1 MVLVLAVPQAV
12 DLVGNIHPLG
22 NRRHSLAPPPP
33 PLRLPTPLLAAAA
46 AAKVQAMVDISLP
59 HDGRQVV
66 LIPFLHVREV
76 VLTYSLMFSGGPR
89 PGSDGE
95 WTPSW
100 RGAESPPAAS
110 AARASK
116 SEAAAAAQASKSYAA
131 AAAAATTWT
140 SKFKFDAADS
150 AAAPPPLGHP
160 IPPPPAATGR
170 TGEERRRTPHRPGC
184 NHPRVQGH
192 GR

>member
-12 DLVGNIHPLG
+12 DLVGNLHPLG

-46 AAKVQAMVDISLP
+46 SAKVQAMVDISLP

-100 RGAESPPAAS
+100 RGAESPPAA
-110 AARASK
+110 A
-116 SEAAAAAQASKSYAA
+116 
-131 AAAAATTWT
+131 
-140 SKFKFDAADS
+140 
-150 AAAPPPLGHP
+150 G
-160 IPPPPAATGR
+160 
-170 TGEERRRTPHRPGC
+170 RRRRRRSGFQVRSRRRRSSFQVRRSC
-184 NHPRVQGH
+184 RRRRYRLDFRVQV
-192 GR
+192 

>member
-12 DLVGNIHPLG
+12 DLVGNLHPLG

-33 PLRLPTPLLAAAA
+33 PLRLPTPLWAAAA

-66 LIPFLHVREV
+66 LIPFLHVRKV
-76 VLTYSLMFSGGPR
+76 VLTYSLVFSGGPR

-100 RGAESPPAAS
+100 RGLNPRRP
-110 AARASK
+110 
-116 SEAAAAAQASKSYAA
+116 
-131 AAAAATTWT
+131 
-140 SKFKFDAADS
+140 
-150 AAAPPPLGHP
+150 PPPLGLLSP
-160 IPPPPAATGR
+160 KPPPPLELPSPTPLPPPPLPLGLPSSSLTPPTPPR
-170 TGEERRRTPHRPGC
+170 RRRSGIKFRRRQQRRGEEQRRTPRRPGR
-184 NHPRVQGH
+184 NRPRVQGD